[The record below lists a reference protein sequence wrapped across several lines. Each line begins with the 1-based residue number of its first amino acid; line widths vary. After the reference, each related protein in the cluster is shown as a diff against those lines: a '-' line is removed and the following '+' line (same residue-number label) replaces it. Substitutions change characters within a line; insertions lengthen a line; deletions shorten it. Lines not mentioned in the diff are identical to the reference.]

1 MITTI
6 DALDLRSWVARDLG
20 EPARVNGRRA
30 WWVCPFHQ
38 DKAPSFV
45 VSQNQTERGRY
56 HCFGCGADGDAI
68 DYVRRR
74 QNCGYSEALAALGLA
89 DDGAERAPVIRREP
103 EPERLT
109 APCGAWQDRGIAFVM
124 TCQAALWAP
133 DGARALAWLRD
144 RRGLSD
150 DVIGLSM
157 LGYNAQDRRDDRAVW
172 GLAPAL
178 GDDGK
183 PKQVWLPRGVVIPWE
198 FDGSL
203 WRVNVRRPVGDPKYI
218 GPAGWSNGLYG
229 ADALRCD
236 RSVLLVEG
244 ELDALTVRQ
253 HAGDLVTPVATGST
267 GGARR
272 VMWLSR
278 LAACAR
284 VLVAF
289 DSDPAGDEAAQYW
302 LDALPNAARWRAPWG
317 KDANELATA
326 GGDVRAWIA
335 AGLE

>member
-1 MITTI
+1 MTI
-6 DALDLRSWVARDLG
+6 DGLDLRSWVVRDLG
-20 EPARVNGRRA
+20 EPVRVNGRRA

-38 DKAPSFV
+38 DNSPSFL
-45 VSQNQTERGRY
+45 VSQKPAERGRY

-74 QNCGYSEALAALGLA
+74 QNCGYGDALAALGLT
-89 DDGAERAPVIRREP
+89 DDGSERAPVVRREP

-109 APCGAWQDRGIAFVM
+109 APCGVWQDRGIAIVAA
-124 TCQAALWAP
+124 CRAALWMP
-133 DGARALAWLRD
+133 EGARALDWLRG

-150 DVIGLSM
+150 DVIGM
-157 LGYNAQDRRDDRAVW
+157 AALGYNAHDRYDDRAAW
-172 GLAPAL
+172 GLAPEL
-178 GDDGK
+178 DDHGR
-183 PKQVWLPRGVVIPWE
+183 PKQVWFPRGVVIPWE
-198 FDGSL
+198 FGGEL

-218 GPAGWSNGLYG
+218 GPAGWANGLFG

-302 LDALPNAARWRAPWG
+302 LGALPNAARWRAPWG